1 MIFSTPKFRNFPQF
15 YFFLFQISFF
25 FFSGR
30 HLVELVHIQGGQAGN
45 QIGALSAEQLI
56 QMEALMAAHYR
67 AIAFDR
73 ARELEEAERGRA
85 RLKSFLG
92 D

>member
-1 MIFSTPKFRNFPQF
+1 
-15 YFFLFQISFF
+15 
-25 FFSGR
+25 
-30 HLVELVHIQGGQAGN
+30 
-45 QIGALSAEQLI
+45 
-56 QMEALMAAHYR
+56 MAAHYR